1 MNFNLKGFDLL
12 NSHFSGLFETD
23 FTADLVLFFEMVE
36 KEEGSRKKE
45 EIRGI

>member
-1 MNFNLKGFDLL
+1 L
-12 NSHFSGLFETD
+12 LFETD